1 MPTILSFVVNIEKNP
16 LIFFPGQTIVGTVT
30 LILTKSIKLK
40 AVKVQMY
47 GGASTH
53 VRYKD
58 GNQTKVV
65 YKEEKFMDKTLI
77 LFGPGNYHDC

>member
-1 MPTILSFVVNIEKNP
+1 
-16 LIFFPGQTIVGTVT
+16 
-30 LILTKSIKLK
+30 
-40 AVKVQMY
+40 MY